1 MNLRIRPEW
10 RDGNTRILALLVV
23 LTIFPAACVLWFMNA
38 AVTNDAAVAQERI
51 LAAYRGQLH
60 LVRSR
65 LDALWRAQ
73 AERLNAA
80 GDPSKEFQ
88 RLITGELAEG
98 AVLLDASGYVAFPWT
113 DVRGDLAAIDARV
126 AAAGRLAPPVRDAAV
141 RDIADRLNDY
151 SRHLPAGDRLRLMD
165 DLRRLAPNVWLPTQ
179 AALQLSLDMVDSERP
194 EPIPD
199 VVRKT
204 SVTDVWALTSADRHT
219 IGLYRT
225 GRIEAFMHD
234 FLHQV
239 SPEGVVFIAYPPDVA
254 ADAEAIA
261 AGPWLPGWQLSY
273 VPLTKAPFADDVRR
287 QRTLYVSVALGGI
300 ALMLAV
306 GVIGGRSMQRNLQV
320 ARLKTDLVAAV
331 SHELRTPLASMRV
344 LVDGLLADQSPDPRK
359 TREYLQLLAIENER
373 LTRLIDNFLT
383 FSRLERQRRRF
394 ELTPTEPADLVHAA
408 IDAVRERLPAACDL
422 RVDIEP
428 QLPLVL
434 ADQQG
439 VTTALVNL
447 LDNAIKYSPVDKRIA
462 VTARRAGDGF
472 VSLAVSDNGI
482 GIAPREQRRIFR
494 RFYRIDQRLA
504 SATAGVGLGLSIV
517 EMVARGHGTRVS
529 VQSEPDHGSTFT
541 LRVRTTE
548 AGIAA

>member
-10 RDGNTRILALLVV
+10 WDGNIRILALLVV
-23 LTIFPAACVLWFMNA
+23 LTILPAACVLWFMNA
-38 AVTNDAAVAQERI
+38 AVANDAVAAQERI

-73 AERLNAA
+73 AERLNAS
-80 GDPSKEFQ
+80 GDPSREFQ
-88 RLITGELAEG
+88 RLITSQVAEG

-113 DVRGDLAAIDARV
+113 DVRGDLAAVETRV
-126 AAAGRLAPPVRDAAV
+126 AAASRLPPPARETAV

-151 SRHLPAGDRLRLMD
+151 SKHLPAGDRLRLMD
-165 DLRRLAPNVWLPTQ
+165 DLRRLVPNVRLPTQ
-179 AALQLSLDMVDSERP
+179 AALQLSLDMVDAERP
-194 EPIPD
+194 EPVPD

-204 SVTDVWALTSADRHT
+204 SVPDVWALTSSDRRT

-273 VPLTKAPFADDVRR
+273 VPLDRTPLTNDLRR
-287 QRTLYVSVALGGI
+287 QRTIYVSVALGGI
-300 ALMLAV
+300 ALMLVV
-306 GVIGGRSMQRNLQV
+306 GILGGRSMRRHLQV

-344 LVDGLLADQSPDPRK
+344 LVDGLLADACPDPQK
-359 TREYLQLLAIENER
+359 TREYLQLLAIENDR

-394 ELTPTEPADLVHAA
+394 ELTPTAPADLVQSALDA
-408 IDAVRERLPAACDL
+408 IRERVPESCDL
-422 RVDIEP
+422 RVTIEP

-434 ADQQG
+434 ADPQG
-439 VTTALVNL
+439 MTTALVNL
-447 LDNAIKYSPVDKRIA
+447 LDNALKYSPADKHIG
-462 VTARRAGDGF
+462 VSARRDGDHF
-472 VSLAVSDNGI
+472 VALAVSDNGI
-482 GIAPREQRRIFR
+482 GIAAREQRRIFR
-494 RFYRIDQRLA
+494 RFYRVDQRLA

-517 EMVARGHGTRVS
+517 DMIARGHGTSVT
-529 VQSEPDHGSTFT
+529 VQSEQGSGSTFT
-541 LRVRTTE
+541 LRIRAIQ
-548 AGIAA
+548 AGVAA